1 MKSTEPL
8 DRTGTS
14 VDLSSATGEAANL
27 GNTSAPDNKR
37 RRLVRGAVAMAP
49 LVLTL
54 RSGALAAASCTGA
67 KFVGTTTA
75 NGALRQA
82 PPTLTEADTCFASPG
97 ICPGYPIFG
106 PTKVTSVGANLGPV
120 SNVNGAIS
128 CGNQSGVTV
137 AILSSAAATSLMG
150 HTP

>member
-8 DRTGTS
+8 DSTGTS
-14 VDLSSATGEAANL
+14 VDLSSATSEAASP
-27 GNTSAPDNKR
+27 GTSTLDNKR

-82 PPTLTEADTCFASPG
+82 PPTLTEADTCFAGPS

-106 PTKVTSVGANLGPV
+106 ATKVTSVGANLGPV
-120 SNVNGAIS
+120 TNVNGAIS

-150 HTP
+150 HTR